1 MIRDMTAPLPR
12 PVTRGLFCARRTAA
26 VSIALLGIRPKGV
39 PLPHGARRRTGGPTQ
54 PRGGGGKKKKKRT
67 RRTQLCV
74 RYPSTSTLPPVQ
86 T

>member
-54 PRGGGGKKKKKRT
+54 ARG
-67 RRTQLCV
+67 
-74 RYPSTSTLPPVQ
+74 
-86 T
+86 